1 MNKAGNVRTYSVRK
15 RVGLSPDTFLII
27 EPLIFSPSRSEE
39 VERGEEEEEGEKKV
53 LGWGCRLTD

>member
-27 EPLIFSPSRSEE
+27 EPLIFSPSRSGGK
-39 VERGEEEEEGEKKV
+39 RRRRRKKSV
-53 LGWGCRLTD
+53 GVGGAD

>member
-27 EPLIFSPSRSEE
+27 EPLIFSLRRGAE
-39 VERGEEEEEGEKKV
+39 VKEEEEEKV